1 MSLYRIGRSGELR
14 LTFNQRD
21 TRTALVENFSRPPLQ
36 VMGSMHDA
44 ANCLCTYV
52 VSPSGGI
59 VQNDQY
65 LVEIC
70 LNPGTHALLTTPAA
84 NRVYRM
90 PTGYATQ
97 HVQITLSEASL
108 FEYVPDATILFAESD
123 FRQTIDVTLAPRSLL
138 IFQDIIMPGRL
149 AQNEHMQFRQY
160 ASRLVVR
167 DDGGLLLYD
176 NARLIP
182 AEQNLSGL
190 GFLEGFACWGS
201 FYILGD
207 LAHWQIDTEAFCA
220 AHRETL
226 TTPES
231 MGAITPLHRNGLCV
245 RLLSH
250 RLETITDTFE
260 MLRQAVRTSL
270 GLKHEKLRK

>member
-21 TRTALVENFSRPPLQ
+21 TRTALVENYSRPPLQ

-44 ANCLCTYV
+44 AGCLCAYV

-65 LVEIC
+65 FVQIC

-97 HVQITLSEASL
+97 RVEITLGEESV
-108 FEYVPDATILFAESD
+108 FEYVPDATILFGESD
-123 FRQTIDVTLAPRSLL
+123 FRQTMDVTLSRGSLL
-138 IFQDIIMPGRL
+138 ILQDIIMPGRL
-149 AQNEHMQFRQY
+149 ARNEHLQFRHY

-167 DDGGLLLYD
+167 DDCGLLLYD
-176 NARLIP
+176 NVCIIP
-182 AEQNLSGL
+182 TEQNLMGL
-190 GFLEGFACWGS
+190 GFLESYACWGN

-207 LAHWQIDTEAFCA
+207 LAHWQLDASAFCA
-220 AHRETL
+220 AHRDIL
-226 TTPES
+226 TTSES

-260 MLRQAVRTSL
+260 TLRQSVRASL